1 MSKYVWITHVLD
13 EKTPAYG
20 GGRGFLTSFN
30 KALDQGD
37 SCNTVE
43 LSLSNHIGSHVD
55 APLHFINA
63 AKSVTDFSL
72 ENWIY
77 RDVCV
82 VEVDTKLSTII
93 VWEDIISQIRDQALE
108 ATLLLIKTGMEKF
121 RGSEEYWKESMAISV
136 DFIESLI
143 KHFAN
148 ISAIGMDM
156 ISVSSLAH
164 RSLGKQVHQAL
175 LSEEIRIFEDLSL
188 QYLNQNT
195 IIDEVVLLP
204 LRFSNSD
211 GAPVSGYVKM
221 ID

>member
-1 MSKYVWITHVLD
+1 
-13 EKTPAYG
+13 
-20 GGRGFLTSFN
+20 
-30 KALDQGD
+30 
-37 SCNTVE
+37 
-43 LSLSNHIGSHVD
+43 
-55 APLHFINA
+55 
-63 AKSVTDFSL
+63 
-72 ENWIY
+72 
-77 RDVCV
+77 
-82 VEVDTKLSTII
+82 
-93 VWEDIISQIRDQALE
+93 
-108 ATLLLIKTGMEKF
+108 
-121 RGSEEYWKESMAISV
+121 
-136 DFIESLI
+136 
-143 KHFAN
+143 
-148 ISAIGMDM
+148 M